1 MQHRYTVLPDSFNA
15 WNLLPDSFNA
25 WNDIANAFLN
35 EFIYDGAANLEIE
48 MEYILRYQIDM
59 AQRDEYHGSGEPN
72 RAGDVDTGDL
82 HLASTDTA
90 TSESINTNSCYRSTT
105 IEIPESSNCSQ
116 NIADSR
122 PESTDISSSFL
133 APDVDREITMEDFLE
148 LEEFLDL
155 GDGESLK
162 IGYR

>member
-1 MQHRYTVLPDSFNA
+1 MADKLNQADARDISLPENCDA
-15 WNLLPDSFNA
+15 
-25 WNDIANAFLN
+25 
-35 EFIYDGAANLEIE
+35 
-48 MEYILRYQIDM
+48 
-59 AQRDEYHGSGEPN
+59 
-72 RAGDVDTGDL
+72 
-82 HLASTDTA
+82 ASTDIRCYQTPLMPGICYQTPLMPGM
-90 TSESINTNSCYRSTT
+90 TSQMPFSTNLSMM
-105 IEIPESSNCSQ
+105 

>member
-1 MQHRYTVLPDSFNA
+1 
-15 WNLLPDSFNA
+15 
-25 WNDIANAFLN
+25 
-35 EFIYDGAANLEIE
+35 
-48 MEYILRYQIDM
+48 M
-59 AQRDEYHGSGEPN
+59 AKRDEYHGSGEPN

-90 TSESINTNSCYRSTT
+90 TSELINTNSCYRSTT
-105 IEIPESSNCSQ
+105 IEIPESLNCSQ

-133 APDVDREITMEDFLE
+133 SPDVDREITMED
-148 LEEFLDL
+148 FLDL